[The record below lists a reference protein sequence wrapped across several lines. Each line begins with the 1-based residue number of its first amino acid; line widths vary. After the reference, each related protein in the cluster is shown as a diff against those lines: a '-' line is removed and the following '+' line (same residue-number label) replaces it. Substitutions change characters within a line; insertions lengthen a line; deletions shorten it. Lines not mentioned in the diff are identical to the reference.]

1 MTNDTPSDKSK
12 KSQDS
17 QRLGRG
23 LASLL
28 GDSPVITQSTSNTIA
43 ARKAKAETK
52 AAVAS
57 GAGPVPVV
65 PGRDVRA
72 LPVEWIVPGPWQPRR
87 TFDVDELKELAASI
101 KSRGLLQPVI
111 VRPHPDQPSRY
122 QLIAGERR
130 WRAAQIAALHDI
142 PAVITSFDDKE
153 AAELSLIENI
163 QRRDLSVIEEA
174 EGYQA
179 LLDKHQY
186 SQQELAD
193 IVGKS
198 RSHIANIGRLL
209 SLPQS
214 IRDHLVKRT
223 LTMGQVRPL
232 IGREDAEYLAQIIIR
247 DQLSAREVEKLIKSL
262 RQTPKK
268 SSQAVDKS
276 ADIKALEIRAR
287 TELGLAMRL
296 DWDERSEKGQLVLK
310 MTSLEQLEDMLA
322 KIGLG
327 TER

>member
-1 MTNDTPSDKSK
+1 MTKKAAPSEKPQK
-12 KSQDS
+12 KQDV

-23 LASLL
+23 LSSLL
-28 GDSPVITQSTSNTIA
+28 GDAP
-43 ARKAKAETK
+43 
-52 AAVAS
+52 AVTTASAS
-57 GAGPVPVV
+57 GTAATPSTAGP
-65 PGRDVRA
+65 GRQVRA
-72 LPVEWIVPGPWQPRR
+72 LPIEWIVPGPWQPRR
-87 TFDVDELKELAASI
+87 SFDADELKELAASI

-111 VRPHPDQPSRY
+111 VRPHPDKPSQF

-130 WRAAQIAALHDI
+130 WRAAQIASLHDI
-142 PAVITSFDDKE
+142 PAVISAFDDKE

-179 LLDKHQY
+179 LLEKHGY

-209 SLPQS
+209 SLPRS
-214 IRDHLVKRT
+214 IREHLIKRR

-232 IGREDAEYLAQIIIR
+232 IGREDAEQLAETILR
-247 DQLSAREVEKLIKSL
+247 DQLSAREAEGLIKSL
-262 RQTPKK
+262 RNKPAKAKQT
-268 SSQAVDKS
+268 AEKS

-310 MTSLEQLEDMLA
+310 VASLEQLEDMLA

-327 TER
+327 TNN